1 MVDGS
6 SVVIGLMA
14 AGIVF
19 MIISGY
25 SIGKGNKLLSRRN
38 YEMRRQEICGR
49 RAMRQRSGRQAQNP
63 VPGNAETT
71 GATAT

>member
-6 SVVIGLMA
+6 NVIIGLMA

-38 YEMRRQEICGR
+38 YEMRRQEICVR
-49 RAMRQRSGRQAQNP
+49 RAMRQKNCR
-63 VPGNAETT
+63 
-71 GATAT
+71 

>member
-6 SVVIGLMA
+6 NVVIGLMA

-19 MIISGY
+19 MIISGR

-49 RAMRQRSGRQAQNP
+49 RAMRQKNCR
-63 VPGNAETT
+63 
-71 GATAT
+71 